1 MGFGFFKN
9 VVDTDNFD
17 FDLSLDAETLGAPCY
32 SGGFEMNFDLRDEL
46 KLAGIYLQGSHS
58 VFGSE
63 DDSSDR
69 INESSLTAGKW
80 LSVSEKA
87 QVLLQYDSSHNFDER
102 EYSRGL
108 TVWLP
113 AYARIFRA
121 QAGTLPLTGKNN
133 VGLKLDNVE
142 FLWIAVRTLRRR

>member
-9 VVDTDNFD
+9 VVDTDYFD
-17 FDLSLDAETLGAPCY
+17 FDLSFDAETLGAPCY

-63 DDSSDR
+63 DDSSNR
-69 INESSLTAGKW
+69 IDESSLTAGKW

-87 QVLLQYDSSHNFDER
+87 QVLLQYDSSYNFDER
-102 EYSRGL
+102 EYSRGSAAL
-108 TVWLP
+108 GFNCMVSGETELVSEFALDVP
-113 AYARIFRA
+113 DDGEDL
-121 QAGTLPLTGKNN
+121 AGSVSLGFVFSL
-133 VGLKLDNVE
+133 
-142 FLWIAVRTLRRR
+142 